1 MGVIKDLTGSF
12 SGGLQLLSG
21 FGMIAKR
28 GTGTIVVLVTEERFR
43 MVRANNLSGSGGAN
57 QAYVLGHS
65 DQELAR
71 LNEQARIV
79 EPITRRFF
87 GDAGLVSGMR
97 VLDVGSGAGEV
108 SFLAADL
115 VGDTGT
121 IVGVDRASAA
131 VEVARAR
138 AIASGRRN
146 VSFREG
152 DAAEIKFDEPFD
164 ASSAALSSYFKMILR
179 ICSQSLPST
188 WGQEA

>member
-1 MGVIKDLTGSF
+1 M
-12 SGGLQLLSG
+12 
-21 FGMIAKR
+21 KR
-28 GTGTIVVLVTEERFR
+28 W
-43 MVRANNLSGSGGAN
+43 SS
-57 QAYVLGHS
+57 
-65 DQELAR
+65 
-71 LNEQARIV
+71 
-79 EPITRRFF
+79 P
-87 GDAGLVSGMR
+87 VSPMAHRTAFMR
-97 VLDVGSGAGEV
+97 VLNAS
-108 SFLAADL
+108 
-115 VGDTGT
+115 
-121 IVGVDRASAA
+121 SAA